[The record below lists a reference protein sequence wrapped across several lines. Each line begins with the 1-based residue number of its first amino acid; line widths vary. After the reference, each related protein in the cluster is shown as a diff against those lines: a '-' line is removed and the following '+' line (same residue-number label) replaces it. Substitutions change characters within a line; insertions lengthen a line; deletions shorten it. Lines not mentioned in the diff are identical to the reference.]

1 MMERAQQS
9 QELLQSNCTPKRVK
23 LERNS
28 YFERYKDRQL
38 ESHGDIAEVF
48 HENSK
53 YTQEVSQKLGRSA
66 GLFETDGFQ
75 WSVAQHDPQYP
86 TAPIVELP
94 APASS
99 LNCSLE
105 DALLERRTVR
115 SYGSNPVDISSLSTL
130 LRYGCGQSESVSVEL
145 SDGEE
150 VTRNFRTYPSG
161 GALYPVEAY
170 VVAFGCEG
178 LSPGVYHY
186 EPTHHQLRRLSM
198 GEATFESEVAD
209 IITSPEDVV
218 DVTDGSAL
226 IALTGAF
233 GRAKAK
239 YGPRGYRF
247 TLQES
252 GHLAQNLQLV
262 APAIGA
268 EIALL
273 GSFDDYETDELLG
286 VDGVEEGTVYTLLV
300 GKSKREGPR

>member
-1 MMERAQQS
+1 MEQPRQS
-9 QELLQSNCTPKRVK
+9 QRLLQNSYAPRRVE
-23 LERNS
+23 LERRS

-38 ESHGDIAEVF
+38 DTHGDVAEVF

-53 YTQEVSQKLGRSA
+53 YTQNVSQKLGQSA
-66 GLFETDGFQ
+66 ALFESDEFQ

-86 TAPIVELP
+86 AAPTVELP
-94 APASS
+94 EPAS

-105 DALLERRTVR
+105 DALLKRQTVR
-115 SYGSNPVDISSLSTL
+115 SYGSDPVDVSSLSTL
-130 LRYGCGQSESVSVEL
+130 LRYSCGQSGSVSIGL
-145 SDGEE
+145 DDGSE

-161 GALYPVEAY
+161 GALYPVEVY
-170 VVAFGCEG
+170 VVAFDCEG
-178 LSPGVYHY
+178 LSAGVYHY
-186 EPTHHQLRRLSM
+186 EPTGHRLRRLST
-198 GEATFESEVAD
+198 GGDAFDSEVAD
-209 IITSPEDVV
+209 VITSPTDVV

-262 APAIGA
+262 APATGIEA
-268 EIALL
+268 ALL
-273 GSFDDYETDELLG
+273 GSFDDYETDELLE
-286 VDGVEEGTVYTLLV
+286 VDGVEEGTVYTLLI
-300 GKSKREGPR
+300 GASERGASQ